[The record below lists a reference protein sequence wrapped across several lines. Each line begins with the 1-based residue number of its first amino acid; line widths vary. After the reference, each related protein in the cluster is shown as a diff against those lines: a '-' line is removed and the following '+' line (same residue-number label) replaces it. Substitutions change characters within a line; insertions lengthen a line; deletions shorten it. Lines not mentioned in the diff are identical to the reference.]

1 MATVI
6 GTQGRSG
13 MDATLDITDSTSGN
27 TPPPTPAIIRA
38 EEYQS
43 DSHGPKPIE
52 IVAGSGPHLSSETQ
66 SLLRCRLRRSA
77 LLLAAGFAVFF
88 VWQIFVTDFR
98 NPVLLGLWLGLG
110 AVAAILTVAGGGL
123 CRRCDISIK
132 KLRWME
138 LLIFGVPAAFFCALN
153 VIEVYNLASL
163 PADHS
168 AASSSWRDMDNP
180 ISPWMI
186 LIFNYSL
193 FIPNT
198 PRRAAIVLG
207 SMVVLPLSIMF
218 SAWFLDPVIAQSYD
232 GTLIF
237 SSFLRLLLAAGT
249 GVAGVATISKL
260 RTEAFEAKQLGQYKL
275 RRMIGAGGMGEV
287 YLAEHTLMKRPCA
300 IKLIRPNKA
309 NDPQALARFERE
321 VRATAKLSHW
331 NSIEIFDYGHTPDG
345 TFYYVMEYLPG
356 MSLSEIVE
364 RYGALPPERVI
375 FLLSQVC
382 DALGEA
388 HELGLIHRDIKP
400 GNIFSAYRGGFF
412 DVAKLLDF
420 GLAKPMYQ
428 TDVKSLDLTA
438 AGSITGSPLYM
449 SPEQATGESEP
460 DARSDIYSLGAV
472 AYFLLTGRSPF
483 MGDNPIQVLL
493 AHATHAVTPP
503 SRHRR
508 EIPTDLEQVVMR
520 CLAKQPGER
529 FSNTVELSDALRG
542 CSSNGRWNHRTADT
556 WWEAHC
562 ELHHDAACAESQQI
576 GAGNI

>member
-1 MATVI
+1 MLSTWWFD
-6 GTQGRSG
+6 R
-13 MDATLDITDSTSGN
+13 DAAMIFDGQLIT
-27 TPPPTPAIIRA
+27 
-38 EEYQS
+38 
-43 DSHGPKPIE
+43 
-52 IVAGSGPHLSSETQ
+52 
-66 SLLRCRLRRSA
+66 
-77 LLLAAGFAVFF
+77 
-88 VWQIFVTDFR
+88 
-98 NPVLLGLWLGLG
+98 
-110 AVAAILTVAGGGL
+110 
-123 CRRCDISIK
+123 
-132 KLRWME
+132 
-138 LLIFGVPAAFFCALN
+138 
-153 VIEVYNLASL
+153 
-163 PADHS
+163 
-168 AASSSWRDMDNP
+168 
-180 ISPWMI
+180 
-186 LIFNYSL
+186 
-193 FIPNT
+193 
-198 PRRAAIVLG
+198 
-207 SMVVLPLSIMF
+207 
-218 SAWFLDPVIAQSYD
+218 
-232 GTLIF
+232 
-237 SSFLRLLLAAGT
+237 SSFLRLFLSVGT
-249 GVAGVATISKL
+249 AVVGVATISRL
-260 RTEAFEAKQLGQYKL
+260 RVEAFEAKQLGQYKL
-275 RRMIGAGGMGEV
+275 RRLIGAGGMGEV

-356 MSLSEIVE
+356 MSLADIVE

-375 FLLSQVC
+375 FLLAQVC

-388 HELGLIHRDIKP
+388 HDLGLIHRDIKP
-400 GNIFSAYRGGFF
+400 GNVFAAYRGGYF

-428 TDVKSLDLTA
+428 TDAPSLDLTT

-460 DARSDIYSLGAV
+460 DARSDIYSLGAL

-493 AHATHAVTPP
+493 AQATQQVTPP

-508 EIPTDLEQVVMR
+508 EIPADLEQVVLR

-529 FSNTVELSDALRG
+529 YPNTVELADALRG
-542 CSSNGRWNHRTADT
+542 CASHGRWNHRTANT

>member
-1 MATVI
+1 MATVTS
-6 GTQGRSG
+6 TQGRSG
-13 MDATLDITDSTSGN
+13 LDATLDIKDSTSGN
-27 TPPPTPAIIRA
+27 TPPPTPAVIRA

-43 DSHGPKPIE
+43 DSHGPKPVA
-52 IVAGSGPHLSSETQ
+52 IVAGSGPHLTSETQ
-66 SLLRCRLRRSA
+66 SLLRCRLRKSA
-77 LLLAAGFAVFF
+77 LLLAGGFAIFF
-88 VWQIFVTDFR
+88 VWSIFQFDLS
-98 NPVLLGLWLGLG
+98 NPTLLGLWLGMG
-110 AVAAILTVAGGGL
+110 AVAAIVGTAGGGL
-123 CRRCDISIK
+123 CRRCDISIT

-138 LLIFGVPAAFFCALN
+138 LLVFGLPALFFCALN
-153 VIEVYNLASL
+153 VIEVYNLVHFSGKLAHTAESMKYIE
-163 PADHS
+163 S
-168 AASSSWRDMDNP
+168 P
-180 ISPWMI
+180 ISPWML
-186 LIFNYSL
+186 LIFNYAL

-198 PRRAAIVLG
+198 LKRAALVIG
-207 SMVVLPLSIMF
+207 SMAMLPLLIML
-218 SAWFLDPVIAQSYD
+218 STWWFDRDAA
-232 GTLIF
+232 LIF
-237 SSFLRLLLAAGT
+237 DGQLITSSFLRLLLSAGT
-249 GVAGVATISKL
+249 AVVGVATISRL
-260 RTEAFEAKQLGQYKL
+260 RVEAFEAKQLGQYKL
-275 RRMIGAGGMGEV
+275 RRLIGTGGMGEV
-287 YLAEHTLMKRPCA
+287 YLGEHLLMKRPCA

-331 NSIEIFDYGHTPDG
+331 NSIEIYDYGHTPDG

-364 RYGALPPERVI
+364 RYGALPPERAI
-375 FLLSQVC
+375 FLLAQVC

-400 GNIFSAYRGGFF
+400 GNIFSAYRGGYF

-428 TDVKSLDLTA
+428 ADTQSLELTA

-493 AHATHAVTPP
+493 AQATQAVTPP

-508 EIPTDLEQVVMR
+508 EIPADLEQVVLR

-529 FSNTVELSDALRG
+529 YSNTVELADALRG
-542 CSSNGRWNHRTADT
+542 CANNGRWNHRTANT
-556 WWEAHC
+556 WWKAHC
-562 ELHHDAACAESQQI
+562 ELHHDAACEESQKI

>member
-1 MATVI
+1 MATVT
-6 GTQGRSG
+6 GSQGRSG
-13 MDATLDITDSTSGN
+13 LDATLDIKDSSSGY
-27 TPPPTPAIIRA
+27 TPAPAPAVIRA
-38 EEYQS
+38 EEYHS
-43 DSHGPKPIE
+43 DSNAPKPIE
-52 IVAGSGPHLSSETQ
+52 IVAGSGPQLTAETQ

-88 VWQIFVTDFR
+88 IWEFFQFDLS
-98 NPVLLGLWLGLG
+98 NPVLLGLWLGMG
-110 AVAAILTVAGGGL
+110 AVAAILGVAGTGL

-138 LLIFGVPAAFFCALN
+138 LLVFGVPALFFCALN
-153 VIEVYNLASL
+153 VLEIYNLSL
-163 PADHS
+163 LHTADS
-168 AASSSWRDMDNP
+168 MAVSSWRDMDNP
-180 ISPWMI
+180 ISPWML
-186 LIFNYSL
+186 LIFNYAL

-198 PRRAAIVLG
+198 PRRAGLVIGLMILLPIAI
-207 SMVVLPLSIMF
+207 MLST
-218 SAWFLDPVIAQSYD
+218 WVLDPVIAQTYD
-232 GTLIF
+232 FSLIL
-237 SSFLRLLLAAGT
+237 SSFLRLGLAAGT
-249 GVAGVATISKL
+249 AIVGVATINRL
-260 RTEAFEAKQLGQYKL
+260 RVEVFEAKQLGQYKL
-275 RRMIGAGGMGEV
+275 RRLIGAGGMGEV

-309 NDPQALARFERE
+309 TDPQALARFERE

-331 NSIEIFDYGHTPDG
+331 NTIEIFDYGHTPDG

-356 MSLSEIVE
+356 MSLAEIVE
-364 RYGALPPERVI
+364 RYGALPPERAI
-375 FLLSQVC
+375 FLLAQIC

-400 GNIFSAYRGGFF
+400 GNVFAAYRGGYY

-428 TDVKSLDLTA
+428 SDVKSLELTA
-438 AGSITGSPLYM
+438 AGSISGSPLYM

-460 DARSDIYSLGAV
+460 DARSDIYSLGAL

-493 AHATHAVTPP
+493 AQATQAVTPP

-508 EIPTDLEQVVMR
+508 EIPADLEQIVMR
-520 CLAKQPGER
+520 CLAKQPSER
-529 FSNTVELSDALRG
+529 YSSTVELADALRA
-542 CSSNGRWNHRTADT
+542 CESHGRWNHRTANT